1 MSKFEWTIQLKTIW
15 LNAITLQT
23 QFLNMISSNI
33 MYKHT
38 LLLFDTPVVNFWNV
52 VWFNK
57 KMGVIGMFE
66 QTWKYKQL

>member
-1 MSKFEWTIQLKTIW
+1 MNNTIKNHLTECYYTTNTI
-15 LNAITLQT
+15 LNI
-23 QFLNMISSNI
+23 ISSNI

-38 LLLFDTPVVNFWNV
+38 LLLFDTPVVKFWNV

-66 QTWKYKQL
+66 QIWKYKQL